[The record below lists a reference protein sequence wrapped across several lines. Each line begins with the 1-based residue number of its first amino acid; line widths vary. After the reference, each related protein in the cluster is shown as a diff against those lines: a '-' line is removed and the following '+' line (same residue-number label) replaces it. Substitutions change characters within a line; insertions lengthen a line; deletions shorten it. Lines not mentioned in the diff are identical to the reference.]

1 MKMSRRQRVNKDSS
15 NTKKEIAVIAASSLI
30 PVAGAV
36 IAPIL
41 VAKKILPKA
50 SGVLGSKK
58 GGSSD

>member
-1 MKMSRRQRVNKDSS
+1 MSRRQRVNKDSS

-41 VAKKILPKA
+41 VAKKVLPKVSESISKRK
-50 SGVLGSKK
+50 SGS
-58 GGSSD
+58 

>member
-41 VAKKILPKA
+41 VAKKVLPKV
-50 SGVLGSKK
+50 SESISKRK
-58 GGSSD
+58 SSS

>member
-41 VAKKILPKA
+41 VAKKVLPKVSESISKRK
-50 SGVLGSKK
+50 SGS
-58 GGSSD
+58 

>member
-1 MKMSRRQRVNKDSS
+1 MSRRQRVNKNNS

-41 VAKKILPKA
+41 VAKKVLPKV
-50 SGVLGSKK
+50 SDTIGKRK